1 MAALE
6 ADQKK
11 KLYILLGLA
20 GLLGIVGI
28 AVLQPWNSG
37 GGDDVTGDAVSTS
50 TTGGAA
56 PVAPSAPAVPASP
69 GAADPMSPGA
79 GTATRV
85 ATATT
90 INSRQQV
97 APESVREDPFAPE
110 VVWPTPTPYIP
121 PPPTPRPPVIL
132 PQPPGL
138 SPIPLPSTVAG
149 AGGASASGRL
159 LARSPLLVGL
169 PPISI
174 TRMVNPATVP
184 SSLPPRTP
192 GQGGGL
198 AAIPPSPNKRI
209 AGVVLGDTVR
219 ALIEISDGEQVV
231 TRVVQPGD
239 EVEGI
244 RILRIERVR
253 EGDRL
258 VTRMIVREDN
268 EERRIDLRPAPQGT
282 GTGGEGGSG
291 GYPGSG
297 GGYPGSGGGGG
308 YPGSRGGFR
317 PPRPPT
323 SD

>member
-20 GLLGIVGI
+20 GLLGIVGL

-37 GGDDVTGDAVSTS
+37 GGDNVAGDATSTS

-56 PVAPSAPAVPASP
+56 PVAPSAPAAPASS

-85 ATATT
+85 ATATM
-90 INSRQQV
+90 ISSRQQV
-97 APESVREDPFAPE
+97 APERVREDPFAPE
-110 VVWPTPTPYIP
+110 VVIPTPTPYIP
-121 PPPTPRPPVIL
+121 PPPTPRPPVIV

-138 SPIPLPSTVAG
+138 SPIALPSSIAG
-149 AGGASASGRL
+149 AGGASSSGRL
-159 LARSPLLVGL
+159 LARSPLLVEL
-169 PPISI
+169 PPINIS
-174 TRMVNPATVP
+174 RMVNPATVP

-192 GQGGGL
+192 GQGGGF

-239 EVEGI
+239 EIEGI

-282 GTGGEGGSG
+282 GGEGGS
-291 GYPGSG
+291 

-308 YPGSRGGFR
+308 YPGSSGGGGYPSNRGGFR
-317 PPRPPT
+317 PPRPPI